1 MSISVDNTYFTNYSA
16 DAADA
21 AASKLTGTIESAS
34 TDEETLAACK
44 QFEAYMIE
52 QMYKNMEE
60 ATKILTEDEED
71 DSSSDY
77 IDMFSDT
84 YYQSIAEQMVNSG
97 QGFGIAEQLYDSIKA
112 QQGGTI
118 E

>member
-1 MSISVDNTYFTNYSA
+1 MSISVHNTYFTNYSA
-16 DAADA
+16 DTADA
-21 AASKLTGTIESAS
+21 AVSKLTGTIESAV

-60 ATKILTEDEED
+60 ATKILTEEEED

>member
-21 AASKLTGTIESAS
+21 AVSKLTGTIESAV

-60 ATKILTEDEED
+60 ATKILTEEEED

-84 YYQSIAEQMVNSG
+84 YYQSLAEQMVNSG

>member
-1 MSISVDNTYFTNYSA
+1 MSISVDNTYFTNDSA

-21 AASKLTGTIESAS
+21 AVSKLTGTIESAV

-60 ATKILTEDEED
+60 ATKILTEEEED

-118 E
+118 K